1 MTFTAVMPLRS
12 FGGLTR
18 LAGALPAD
26 RRTTLMLR
34 LAGRTA
40 GALRGA
46 GGDVVVVTGDSA
58 VREWASQQ
66 SFRVVNEP
74 EPTGLDAAAAA
85 GLDAVRGPWM
95 VVHADLPLIT
105 GEDVAAAQRAL
116 ASEGHVLA
124 PSHDGGTSLV
134 GGSSPAFPFAYGVG
148 SFRRHLAAAPA
159 ATVLIRRGLA
169 LDLDRVSDLR
179 ALRALGGPSSPI
191 EERNLPG

>member
-1 MTFTAVMPLRS
+1 MTFTAIVPIRS
-12 FGGLTR
+12 FEGLSR
-18 LAGALPAD
+18 LAGALPAH
-26 RRTTLMLR
+26 RRTTLMVR
-34 LAGRTA
+34 LTGRTTE
-40 GALRGA
+40 ALRGA
-46 GGDVVVVTGDSA
+46 GVDVVVVTGDAA
-58 VREWASQQ
+58 VGEWASQQ
-66 SFRVVNEP
+66 GLRVVDEP

-85 GLDAVRGPWM
+85 GLDVVRGPWM

-105 GEDVAAAQRAL
+105 GADVAAAQRAL

-124 PSHDGGTSLV
+124 PSHDGGTSVV

-159 ATVLIRRGLA
+159 ATVLIRPGLA

-191 EERNLPG
+191 EGRHLPA